1 MVDDYIFSCSWD
13 EFENWIKQQI
23 DGNFA
28 WKLRPIDSRDNREA
42 VAESILMVIRNN
54 NGIFPEK
61 GDMFIEKL
69 FKRK

>member
-28 WKLRPIDSRDNREA
+28 WKLRPVDSRDNREA